1 MTYLPA
7 PFVVYL
13 GLLPP
18 INTMKPNLSLKFLE
32 GVTEKLKEENSDLKK
47 EVESLREIVGSL
59 QNELQALSIVVSEN
73 IERREAVETGLVAIE
88 QSCSDLQDKQKKMSS
103 AIELQAQYSR
113 KNTLLLAGKAIPGF
127 QDGENTRMT
136 VVSLL
141 KEYLGL
147 DIHPRAITACHRLRN
162 KSIILVRFADLDE
175 RMTVYSQRLSPKK
188 RGLLIHESLTNE
200 RLAVIHT
207 LQKLHKS
214 RETSPFLSYYTSMGR
229 IFIRL
234 ADPTGRKAAKTVELA
249 VGVTEKGILEICEHH
264 KVKKTASSKPTSS
277 KGNEKSQKSNLG
289 GARGGHIQSQGQIHA
304 RVQDT
309 PAQTAHSDPE
319 PKPSPVSTSVPP
331 AAPQPPPVPP
341 VVDLPQ
347 DKSEA
352 EVGGAGADRASG
364 GDNSNLPSSC
374 ILPTSSPPVPPG
386 SDVLHS
392 SVTTT
397 PSARA
402 DDPDHVLRGTPPAEK
417 PSHAEK

>member
-1 MTYLPA
+1 MCA
-7 PFVVYL
+7 PGQVPPL
-13 GLLPP
+13 GLGPP
-18 INTMKPNLSLKFLE
+18 FTDSWI
-32 GVTEKLKEENSDLKK
+32 
-47 EVESLREIVGSL
+47 RHW
-59 QNELQALSIVVSEN
+59 LQALSIVVSEN

-249 VGVTEKGILEICEHH
+249 VGVTEQGILEICEHH
-264 KVKKTASSKPTSS
+264 KVKKKLYLPSRPPPRAMKKVRNQTWVVLGVSTFSHRGRYRPGFRTLLPKLPTLILNPNLHLCRHQCHLQLLSLHLCHQRWIS
-277 KGNEKSQKSNLG
+277 HRINLRQRWGVLVLIVPQEEIIPIYPPHVSFPQALHQCLLVLMSYIAVSPPRHLHGLMTLIMSYVGLLLPKNQAILKSNWIL
-289 GARGGHIQSQGQIHA
+289 
-304 RVQDT
+304 
-309 PAQTAHSDPE
+309 
-319 PKPSPVSTSVPP
+319 
-331 AAPQPPPVPP
+331 
-341 VVDLPQ
+341 L
-347 DKSEA
+347 KS
-352 EVGGAGADRASG
+352 
-364 GDNSNLPSSC
+364 LFLTLISC
-374 ILPTSSPPVPPG
+374 LFI
-386 SDVLHS
+386 
-392 SVTTT
+392 
-397 PSARA
+397 
-402 DDPDHVLRGTPPAEK
+402 
-417 PSHAEK
+417 

>member
-1 MTYLPA
+1 
-7 PFVVYL
+7 
-13 GLLPP
+13 
-18 INTMKPNLSLKFLE
+18 MKPNLSLKFLE

-127 QDGENTRMT
+127 QDGENTRMM

-162 KSIILVRFADLDE
+162 KSTILVRFADLDE

-188 RGLLIHESLTNE
+188 RGLLVHESLTNE

-207 LQKLHKS
+207 LQKLHKP

-234 ADPTGRKAAKTVELA
+234 PDPTGRKAAKTVELA
-249 VGVTEKGILEICEHH
+249 VGVSEKDILDICEHH
-264 KVKKTASSKPTSS
+264 KVKKHKPTSS
-277 KGNEKSQKSNLG
+277 KGNEKRQKSNLG
-289 GARGGHIQSQGQIHA
+289 GTQSGHIQPQGQLQA

-309 PAQTAHSDPE
+309 PAQTAHSDPG
-319 PKPSPVSTSVPP
+319 PKPSSVLTSVPP
-331 AAPQPPPVPP
+331 AAPQPQTVPP
-341 VVDLPQ
+341 KVDLPQ
-347 DKSEA
+347 GESEA
-352 EVGGAGADRASG
+352 GVGGAGADHASG
-364 GDNSNLPSSC
+364 GVNSSLPSC
-374 ILPTSSPPVPPG
+374 IFPTSPPSVPPG
-386 SDVLHS
+386 SDVPHS
-392 SVTTT
+392 SVTTA
-397 PSARA
+397 PSAQA
-402 DDPDHVLRGTPPAEK
+402 DDPDQVPRGTPSADK
-417 PSHAEK
+417 PNQTE